1 MTALTWAHLNRSGR
15 YERNLREIHKKAAA
29 GAGLLT
35 VDGDSFVFDEIE
47 FKVPK
52 RDAVSIEVASLSE
65 DAFVAAAKRQA
76 PDFLKSC
83 TITFKKG
90 NQSLGSGSIL
100 KGVEFGGRPPAGSQ
114 LTARWGRL
122 AMLTEL
128 YDKSYQLNMP
138 SSQEMGEFHFIND
151 MNTAIHDAI
160 EAELAN
166 PRSKMDKTC
175 PGLTIKMGKHTFH
188 NIVGVNKVSGT
199 PKSDLALVEC
209 HNGSLTN
216 VGFISH
222 KMGSAAKDFGQWSG
236 VTVASAGRVI
246 GAHPEVTS
254 FVDAVREYT
263 QGNPEW
269 GRVSGFAMARPIV
282 DERLKMY
289 SLYGPNYGSSV
300 FGEENVHVL
309 MQGDPTLKKQNTSYV
324 MGAGHVHNNGDSMS
338 GDFIPALMAIKKG
351 SWENIID
358 PTARGVRS
366 DFNIR
371 GMRFSIYPQ
380 GGRRITDEI

>member
-1 MTALTWAHLNRSGR
+1 MTALTWAHLTRSGR
-15 YERNLREIHKKAAA
+15 YERNLREIHRKAAV
-29 GAGLLT
+29 GAGLLS

-47 FKVPK
+47 FKVPS
-52 RDAVSIEVASLSE
+52 RDAVTISVTSLSE

-76 PDFLKSC
+76 PDFLRSC
-83 TITFKKG
+83 TITFKNG
-90 NQSLGSGSIL
+90 NQSLGSGQIL
-100 KGVEFGGRPPAGSQ
+100 KGVEFGGRPPAGAQ
-114 LTARWGRL
+114 LVARWGRL
-122 AMLTEL
+122 AMLTQL
-128 YDKSYQLNMP
+128 YDTSYQLNMP

-151 MNTAIHDAI
+151 MNVAIADAI
-160 EAELAN
+160 EAEEAN
-166 PRSKMDKTC
+166 PNSTMDKSC
-175 PGLTIKMGKHTFH
+175 PGLTVQIGNHTFNH
-188 NIVGVNKVSGT
+188 IVGVNKVSGT

-222 KMGSAAKDFGQWSG
+222 KMGSRARDFGQWSG
-236 VTVASAGRVI
+236 VTTASAGRVI

-254 FVDAVREYT
+254 FVDSVREYT

-269 GRVSGFAMARPIV
+269 ARVSGFAIARPIE

-289 SLYGPNYGSSV
+289 SLYGPNYGSSR

-309 MQGDPTLKKQNTSYV
+309 MQGDPTLRKQGNKYV
-324 MGAGHVHNNGDSMS
+324 MSAGHVHNNGDSMS